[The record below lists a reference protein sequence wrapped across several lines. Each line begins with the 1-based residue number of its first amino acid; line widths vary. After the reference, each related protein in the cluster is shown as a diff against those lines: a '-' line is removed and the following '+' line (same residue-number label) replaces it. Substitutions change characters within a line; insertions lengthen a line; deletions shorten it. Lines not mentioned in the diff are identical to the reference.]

1 MYIAQSSELRTN
13 RTIDFN
19 DFRKKIADP
28 NFIDELEI
36 EFNVRKNTLSSIKNM
51 KVLEKWNSKS
61 VEEFQQE
68 CAQNGDLLLKPWDEQ
83 QEKDFQEKTAIG
95 QKKQQ
100 DIRKMYDEFFK
111 TYEQVDAERLMYGHH
126 THAMKLSQHP
136 QYAENMEDNQAAK
149 QTYLDFIMADFHVKD
164 FKRERLH
171 QIQDENKRKL
181 FLERFDEG
189 SKIIVG
195 VDTK

>member
-1 MYIAQSSELRTN
+1 
-13 RTIDFN
+13 
-19 DFRKKIADP
+19 
-28 NFIDELEI
+28 
-36 EFNVRKNTLSSIKNM
+36 M